1 MAEMTSAPLDAGAHA
16 LRIEV
21 PDPASGFML
30 VQRLGGQCTLA
41 GSETDGW
48 VVAGPA
54 NGDLPHMLA
63 AVQQWLRDEA
73 IDHVAV
79 CLGDHTH
86 TMTRG

>member
-1 MAEMTSAPLDAGAHA
+1 MKSAPSDVGAQTI
-16 LRIEV
+16 RIEV
-21 PDPASGFML
+21 PDAASGFML
-30 VQRLGGQCTLA
+30 VQRLGHRCTLA

-86 TMTRG
+86 TMSRG